1 MRGDITSRLSSTLRA
16 GFESRQPDRSDLT
29 KYNGLVASGDITY
42 LATERTK
49 LTLYLER
56 STQESVFQSNLWY
69 LSNIASLSVE
79 HFFTSKLLVT
89 GRIYGG
95 SNDYPDKGQK
105 VDLSSDWRRD
115 WLFGASVGA
124 EYQIQKWLA
133 VSADYSFTRR
143 ESNFD
148 TLSFKDNV
156 IGGKVTLSF

>member
-69 LSNIASLSVE
+69 LSNIAALSVE

-95 SNDYPDKGQK
+95 STTIRTRGSRSTSRRTGGRTG
-105 VDLSSDWRRD
+105 SSAPPSGR
-115 WLFGASVGA
+115 S
-124 EYQIQKWLA
+124 
-133 VSADYSFTRR
+133 TRSR
-143 ESNFD
+143 S
-148 TLSFKDNV
+148 
-156 IGGKVTLSF
+156 GWP